1 MGKAT
6 LTELAGFDK
15 NSQLKRQKIVILN
28 IYKCKK
34 KLKIQAVA
42 TGLRLKKL
50 TKNVQNFVFEKYAV
64 SLIFACVTVYR
75 YRFLGV

>member
-15 NSQLKRQKIVILN
+15 NGQLKRQKIVILN

-34 KLKIQAVA
+34 KLKIQAVV

-64 SLIFACVTVYR
+64 SLIFACVIAYR

>member
-1 MGKAT
+1 MDKVT
-6 LTELAGFDK
+6 LTDLTGFDK

-34 KLKIQAVA
+34 KLKIQAVV

-64 SLIFACVTVYR
+64 SLIFACVIAYR